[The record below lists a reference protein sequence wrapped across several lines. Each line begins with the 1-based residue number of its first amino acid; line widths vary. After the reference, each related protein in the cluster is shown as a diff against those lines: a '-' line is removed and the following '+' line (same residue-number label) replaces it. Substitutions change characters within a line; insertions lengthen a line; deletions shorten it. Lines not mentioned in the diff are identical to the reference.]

1 MSILYI
7 AEAIARKVSS
17 TCSQLLSVHC
27 TEEPIVP
34 DTRLSLKTRARKK
47 RRGKVE
53 MQRVIRRSLR
63 RRRARQSSLVSVQ
76 ACDDNVSGSLPVQ
89 QELSAVCGTDE
100 STASSTGLSL
110 RSKARRKKVRGSGVS
125 QRKRYRLERHSL
137 QLKELCEF
145 RALSMQ
151 SKAATVAEMQA
162 ITMQAMALH
171 SMCSRKEVRR
181 ERDGVVRTRAS
192 PFSSNPRTTLLE
204 TDDDVLSPDTPNF
217 GVSSDVREIT
227 APMSPT
233 GYRMASPSYPL
244 GDAASS
250 SLSWTDS
257 GMSPFTDRNSADLEQ
272 YRCLFA
278 RLSST
283 QSEVA
288 DTHPSNISGPSCRKL
303 TDESVSRSR

>member
-1 MSILYI
+1 MG
-7 AEAIARKVSS
+7 
-17 TCSQLLSVHC
+17 CSQLLSVHC
-27 TEEPIVP
+27 TEDPIVP
-34 DTRLSLKTRARKK
+34 DTRPSLRTRARKK
-47 RRGKVE
+47 RRGKVK

-63 RRRARQSSLVSVQ
+63 RRCTRQSSLVSVQ

-171 SMCSRKEVRR
+171 SMCSRKAVRR
-181 ERDGVVRTRAS
+181 ERDGAVRTRTS
-192 PFSSNPRTTLLE
+192 PFSSNPRTLSTLQE

-217 GVSSDVREIT
+217 GVNSDVGELT

-233 GYRMASPSYPL
+233 GYRMASPSYHSE
-244 GDAASS
+244 DAVSP

-257 GMSPFTDRNSADLEQ
+257 GMSPLGGSSIPEDFEALTDRNSAELEQ

-288 DTHPSNISGPSCRKL
+288 DTHPSNLSGPFCQKL